1 MFELVQAL
9 REGAEALRKQFA
21 NSISINAGCELLI
34 EFVTSF
40 PHAAEVSHFMS
51 LEGFGAA

>member
-9 REGAEALRKQFA
+9 REGAEALRRQFT
-21 NSISINAGCELLI
+21 NSISINAGCELFI

-40 PHAAEVSHFMS
+40 PHAAEAST
-51 LEGFGAA
+51 AYQ